1 MMSPM
6 VASFPDAASGSAG
19 SETTDRS
26 PQSPARDPKRSGAA
40 WRRAGGSPSF
50 PVPPM
55 PSRRL
60 GHPATLHP
68 TPGPADARRPPRP
81 PCWLPVGST
90 CVPGMPDHA
99 RPLHEHS
106 VDADPFAQF
115 ALWYEE
121 AAAVV
126 RLTEAMAAAGSD
138 GRPSVRMVLLKGW
151 DRRGFVFYTSYR
163 GRKGR
168 ELAQNPVAALMFH
181 WDPLGRQVR
190 VEGPVERLPAA
201 ESDAY
206 FASRPR
212 GAQVSALA
220 SEQSRPIE
228 SRELLEARVEA
239 RSAELGQGPVPRP
252 AWWGGFRVRPG
263 VFEFWQHRDDRLH
276 DRLVYVPD
284 GGTDRWRI
292 VRLQP

>member
-1 MMSPM
+1 
-6 VASFPDAASGSAG
+6 
-19 SETTDRS
+19 
-26 PQSPARDPKRSGAA
+26 
-40 WRRAGGSPSF
+40 
-50 PVPPM
+50 
-55 PSRRL
+55 
-60 GHPATLHP
+60 
-68 TPGPADARRPPRP
+68 
-81 PCWLPVGST
+81 
-90 CVPGMPDHA
+90 MPDHA

-126 RLTEAMAAAGSD
+126 RLPEAMAVATAGSD